1 MNSLKNND
9 CHKYQKEKY
18 TQQSFFSEFRVA
30 WFSKYKYRMS
40 YLTQKASPLNGSGW
54 GKKDE
59 NADAVIQLG
68 KQLHEYRN
76 LSLDKPS
83 QLEKVG

>member
-1 MNSLKNND
+1 
-9 CHKYQKEKY
+9 
-18 TQQSFFSEFRVA
+18 
-30 WFSKYKYRMS
+30 MS